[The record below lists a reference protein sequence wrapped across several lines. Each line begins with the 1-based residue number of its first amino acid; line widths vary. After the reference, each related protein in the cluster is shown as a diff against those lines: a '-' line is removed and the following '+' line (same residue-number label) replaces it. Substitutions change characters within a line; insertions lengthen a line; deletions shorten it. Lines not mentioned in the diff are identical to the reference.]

1 MAINDCKE
9 GLKFDDQNIKA
20 FYRMTKAAFSLD
32 KLDEAISY
40 CNQGLKVRFFFL
52 KNFWCLFVDFIK
64 ILNFFVRLIQKIKH

>member
-52 KNFWCLFVDFIK
+52 KNF
-64 ILNFFVRLIQKIKH
+64 